1 MRIPKVSPQR
11 PGTAIP
17 LATALPSGRSGTVVR
32 AVKTRNEVT
41 AEKLR
46 GGFYTP
52 RGLVDFCVERVVAL
66 APAGSRLRVLEPSIG
81 DGAFVTGL
89 AESVLGTSIETV
101 LGLEVDP
108 REAARASS
116 ALEQSGLAGR
126 ILEASAIS
134 WAADTSETFD
144 VAVGNPPFVRFQFL
158 RTRDKAALIPLGKR
172 VGLSFGGVGN
182 LWIPVLLGA
191 LSRLRPGGAAAFVI
205 PTECLTGVS
214 AGSVRRWLIEN
225 MDDLRLDLFPPGSFP
240 RVLQEI
246 LVLSGRRRD
255 AIAAQGAL
263 EMVEHSTDGERE
275 SWQYLVPARPDSW
288 SRYLLEPGQLEAL
301 EAACALPIVRA
312 LGEAATLEVSIV
324 TGANDYFSADTA
336 TISEFELAPWAQ
348 PLLPRIRHATGLVYK
363 RPDQRATALSGAR
376 AWLLDFSASHPD
388 PREFGRPRAYLQI
401 GEERE
406 LHRRYKC
413 RIRDPWYRVPSIR
426 AGELLLSKR
435 SHRFHRLVLNTA
447 EALTT
452 DTIYRGW
459 MRPDFRGSERDLV
472 AGFHNSL
479 TLLSAELEGRSFG
492 GGVLELVPSEIARLK
507 IPLLAGLGSNL
518 ASLDALLRASGSE
531 ESVVEATD
539 ALLMSLNVGFSP
551 DLMATLR
558 EARCSLLARRLGRN
572 SRSSQDTE
580 AIAA

>member
-1 MRIPKVSPQR
+1 MGAAKQERAESVTFAVSR
-11 PGTAIP
+11 AS
-17 LATALPSGRSGTVVR
+17 LSGCSSTVVR

-52 RGLVDFCVERVVAL
+52 RDLVDFCIERVSAL
-66 APAGSRLRVLEPSIG
+66 APAGVQLRVLEPSIG
-81 DGAFVTGL
+81 DGAFVAGL
-89 AESVLGTSIETV
+89 DESVLASSIDSV

-108 REAARASS
+108 REATKATT
-116 ALEQSGLAGR
+116 ALERSRLSGR
-126 ILEASAIS
+126 ILEASAVS

-144 VAVGNPPFVRFQFL
+144 IAMGNPPFVRFQFL
-158 RTRDKAALIPLGKR
+158 RDRDKAALIPLGKR
-172 VGLSFGGVGN
+172 LGLPFGGVGN

-214 AGSVRRWLIEN
+214 AGSVRRWLIEHI
-225 MDDLRLDLFPPGSFP
+225 DDLKLDLFPPGSFP
-240 RVLQEI
+240 GVLQEI

-255 AIAAQGAL
+255 SAASQGTL
-263 EMVEHSTDGERE
+263 EMVEHSMSGDRA
-275 SWQYLVPARPDSW
+275 SWRYLIQAGPDSW

-301 EAACALPIVRA
+301 DSACAIPIVRS
-312 LGEAATLEVSIV
+312 LGEAAALEVSIV
-324 TGANDYFSADTA
+324 TGANDYFSAETA
-336 TISEFELAPWAQ
+336 TVSEFELGPWAQ
-348 PLLPRIRHATGLVYK
+348 PLLPRLRHAAGLIYK
-363 RPDQRATALSGAR
+363 NADQRATALSGAR
-376 AWLLDFSASHPD
+376 AWLLDFSAERPD
-388 PREFGRPRAYLQI
+388 PREFARPRAYLDLGQ
-401 GEERE
+401 ERE
-406 LHRRYKC
+406 LHLRYKC
-413 RIRDPWYRVPSIR
+413 RIREPWYRVPSVR

-447 EALTT
+447 ATLTT

-459 MRPDFRGSERDLV
+459 MRPGFRDKDRDLV

-507 IPLLAGLGSNL
+507 VPLIDAFGSHL

-539 ALLMSLNVGFSP
+539 ALLISSNLGFSP
-551 DLMATLR
+551 ELMLMLR
-558 EARCSLLARRLGRN
+558 EARHSLLARRLGRN
-572 SRSSQDTE
+572 SHSSRDVET
-580 AIAA
+580 IAA

>member
-1 MRIPKVSPQR
+1 M
-11 PGTAIP
+11 
-17 LATALPSGRSGTVVR
+17 
-32 AVKTRNEVT
+32 KTRNEVT

-52 RGLVDFCVERVVAL
+52 DDLVDFCLERVAAL
-66 APAGSRLRVLEPSIG
+66 APAGSRLRVLEPSVG

-89 AESVLGTSIETV
+89 AESVLGASVETV
-101 LGLEVDP
+101 LGLEIDP
-108 REAARASS
+108 REAVRASS
-116 ALEQSGLAGR
+116 VLERSGLSGR

-158 RTRDKAALIPLGKR
+158 RSRDKAALIPLGKR
-172 VGLSFGGVGN
+172 VGISFGGVGN

-191 LSRLRPGGAAAFVI
+191 LSRLRPGGVASFVI
-205 PTECLTGVS
+205 PTECLTGIS
-214 AGSVRRWLIEN
+214 AGSVRRWLIEQ

-240 RVLQEI
+240 RVLQEV

-255 AIAAQGAL
+255 AVSARGAL
-263 EMVEHSTDGERE
+263 EMVEHSTNGERR
-275 SWQYLVPARPDSW
+275 SWQYLLPARPDSW
-288 SRYLLEPGQLEAL
+288 SRFLLEPAQLEAL
-301 EAACALPIVRA
+301 ETACASPIVRA
-312 LGEAATLEVSIV
+312 LGEVATLEVSIV

-336 TISEFELAPWAQ
+336 TVSEFDLARWAQ
-348 PLLPRIRHATGLVYK
+348 PLLPRIRHAPGLIYK
-363 RPDQRATALSGAR
+363 STDQRSMALAGAR
-376 AWLLDFSASHPD
+376 AWLLDFSANRPD
-388 PREFGRPRAYLQI
+388 PREFEKPREYLQL
-401 GEERE
+401 GEQRE

-413 RIRDPWYRVPSIR
+413 RIREPWYRVPSIR
-426 AGELLLSKR
+426 TGELLLSKR

-459 MRPDFRGSERDLV
+459 MRPDFGGRERDLV
-472 AGFHNSL
+472 ASFHNSL

-518 ASLDALLRASGSE
+518 DSLDTLLRASGSE
-531 ESVVEATD
+531 ESIVDATD
-539 ALLMSLNVGFSP
+539 SLLMNENVGLSP

-558 EARCSLLARRLGRN
+558 DARSSLLARRLGRN
-572 SRSSQDTE
+572 ARPSADVD